1 MRPEVRIL
9 VAIDG
14 SDDAKAAVAWLNRL
28 PLPADHS
35 VMILTAVLPPIAFID
50 VDQVKQARDA
60 ALDGARRLVEDTV
73 SERRVSG
80 SAIRGEVVEGDARDA
95 IVTTARDWGA
105 DLIVMGAR
113 GLGTVARFFLGS
125 VSLATARHAP
135 CPVLVCKGP
144 PRELRA
150 ITVAL
155 DGSDHARRA
164 LNWLTSTLALS
175 PGTRIRFIGVAERQR
190 YPSSAPA
197 VLEATLRA
205 AVAAVESE
213 RRAALQA
220 ELAAAAESV
229 SARLPSVE
237 TAVVTGTPADMIVQD
252 VERGAAD
259 LVVLGARGIGG
270 IERLLLGSVS
280 ETVLNHA
287 ACSVL
292 IVRSRQS

>member
-1 MRPEVRIL
+1 MRSKVRIL

-14 SDDAKAAVAWLNRL
+14 SDDARAAVAWLNRL

-35 VMILTAVLPPIAFID
+35 VMILTAVVPPIAFVD
-50 VDQVKQARDA
+50 VDQVKQVRDA
-60 ALDGARRLVEDTV
+60 AIDEARRLVEDTV

-80 SAIRGEVVEGDARDA
+80 SVTRGQVVEGDARDA

-105 DLIVMGAR
+105 DLVVMGAR
-113 GLGTVARFFLGS
+113 GLGAVARFFLGS

-144 PRELRA
+144 PRELQA

-155 DGSDHARRA
+155 DGSDHARWA
-164 LNWLTSTLALS
+164 LNWLTSNLALS
-175 PGTRIRFIGVAERQR
+175 PGTRIRFLGIAERQR

-197 VLEATLRA
+197 LFESTLGA
-205 AVAAVESE
+205 AVAAMESE

-220 ELAAAAESV
+220 ELVAAAESV

-237 TAVVTGTPADMIVQD
+237 TAVITGTPADMIVQD
-252 VERGAAD
+252 IGRRGAD

-292 IVRSRQS
+292 IVRPRQS